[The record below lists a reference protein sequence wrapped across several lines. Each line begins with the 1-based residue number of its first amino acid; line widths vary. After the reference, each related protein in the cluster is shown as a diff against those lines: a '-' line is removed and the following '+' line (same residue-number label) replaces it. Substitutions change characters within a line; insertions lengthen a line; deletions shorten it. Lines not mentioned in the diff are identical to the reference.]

1 MSKIFKRPMFR
12 KGGPT
17 SGMNG
22 IMTGIVD
29 REKHAFSDPD
39 GVGNQD
45 TGTIG
50 SKIQNKLDLIKS
62 VTGGSAFDDPVTNF
76 LLQYGPGLASASP
89 RGNIVSTALGAA
101 KEPVANLIK
110 SQQAK
115 KQLETGVALEVLKD
129 VDDKDINAL
138 KKEAQQYADEG
149 YMGGDVNKI
158 FKELVDKKL
167 YQDKK
172 MPSEVK
178 KETQETYL
186 ASLLNND
193 EYLNAYTGEQIVG
206 AIDSA
211 RQGNVPGLDAD
222 TIFYEKPYLESDIA
236 SGAET
241 NPETGVITLS
251 ENDRDTYPSG
261 TAIYNLRTKKWYNV
275 QGLTLTPI
283 EQE

>member
-1 MSKIFKRPMFR
+1 MFR
-12 KGGPT
+12 KGGNV
-17 SGMNG
+17 GDG

-29 REKHAFSDPD
+29 RENHAISDVD
-39 GVGNQD
+39 GVGGQTFRD
-45 TGTIG
+45 EV
-50 SKIQNKLDLIKS
+50 QNRIDLINS
-62 VTGGSAFDDPVTNF
+62 VSGGTGLDDPLTQF
-76 LLQYGPGLASASP
+76 LLQYGPALATERGGGSTF
-89 RGNIVSTALGAA
+89 GNIVAA
-101 KEPVANLIK
+101 AQKPVEGLLQRQSEK
-110 SQQAK
+110 RKLRTS
-115 KQLETGVALEVLKD
+115 LALEVLKD

-211 RQGNVPGLDAD
+211 RQGNVPGLEAD

-236 SGAET
+236 SAAET

-251 ENDRDTYPSG
+251 ESDRDTYPSG